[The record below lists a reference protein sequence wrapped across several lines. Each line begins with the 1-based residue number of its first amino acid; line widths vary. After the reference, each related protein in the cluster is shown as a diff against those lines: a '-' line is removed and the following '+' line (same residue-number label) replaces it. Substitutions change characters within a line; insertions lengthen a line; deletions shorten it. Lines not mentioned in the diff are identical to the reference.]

1 MAERRSQRMKVVLQ
15 LAERE
20 EQAAAARLGEQQQL
34 LEREQAQLRQLEDYR
49 QQYLDDYARPR
60 RGVTAEALM
69 SYSGF
74 LQRLGEAVSGQQ
86 QKLAMVDQARE
97 QCRREWEQR
106 YHRRRSLEDMISR
119 LRREEE
125 AAFEQRQQRE
135 LDDLAAQRLTR
146 PGRPR
151 KP

>member
-34 LEREQAQLRQLEDYR
+34 LEREQAQLSQLEDYR

-60 RGVTAEALM
+60 QGVTAEALM

-106 YHRRRSLEDMISR
+106 YHRRRSLEDMITR
-119 LRREEE
+119 LQREEE

>member
-34 LEREQAQLRQLEDYR
+34 LEREQAQLSQLQDYR

-60 RGVTAEALM
+60 SGVTAEALM

-74 LQRLGEAVSGQQ
+74 LQRLGEAVTGQQ
-86 QKLAMVDQARE
+86 QKLAMVNQARE
-97 QCRREWEQR
+97 QSRREWEER
-106 YHRRRSLEDMISR
+106 YHRRRSLEDMIAR
-119 LRREEE
+119 LQREEE

-135 LDDLAAQRLTR
+135 QDDLAAQRLTR
-146 PGRPR
+146 PGRSR

>member
-15 LAERE
+15 VAERE
-20 EQAAAARLGEQQQL
+20 EQAAAARLGEQQQM
-34 LEREQAQLRQLEDYR
+34 LERERAQLSQLQDYR
-49 QQYLDDYARPR
+49 QQYMDNYARPR
-60 RGVTAEALM
+60 GSVTAEALM

-97 QCRREWEQR
+97 QCRLEWEQR
-106 YHRRRSLEDMISR
+106 YHRRRSLEDMIAR
-119 LRREEE
+119 LQREEE
-125 AAFEQRQQRE
+125 AAFELRQQRE

-146 PGRPR
+146 PGRSR